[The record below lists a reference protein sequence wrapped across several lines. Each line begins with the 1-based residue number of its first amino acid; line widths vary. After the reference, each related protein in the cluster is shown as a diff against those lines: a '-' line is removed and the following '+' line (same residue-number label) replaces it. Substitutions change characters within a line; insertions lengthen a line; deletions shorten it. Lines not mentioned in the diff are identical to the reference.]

1 MPAASFTGLAL
12 VALVGFAVPL
22 VLGLVPA
29 LRLPSVVLEIVVG
42 ILIGPSVL
50 HWVTVDQP
58 LAIVSLI
65 GLAFLLFLSGL
76 ELDLDRLRGRVL
88 RVTGLAFLLSFA
100 IALGVGY
107 GSGALGLIHA
117 PLLVAIILVATSLG
131 IVIPPNT

>member
-1 MPAASFTGLAL
+1 MPATSFAGLAL

-22 VLGLVPA
+22 VLGFVPA

-58 LAIVSLI
+58 IAIVSLI
-65 GLAFLLFLSGL
+65 GLALLLFLSGL

-88 RVTGLAFLLSFA
+88 RVTGLAFLLSFV
-100 IALGVGY
+100 IALAVGY
-107 GSGALGLIHA
+107 GLGRLA
-117 PLLVAIILVATSLG
+117 
-131 IVIPPNT
+131 